1 MDRSSMPRISA
12 LTLAMLLAGCVGL
25 EPDAGSMEGV
35 WIHDSGASEGPT
47 VLVFAGGRKDQE
59 MPRLAARQV
68 AGWEPI
74 AGRLVAVSIGAEV
87 LPRGFHDFVAELAPD
102 WTLELRE
109 DFYHRRP
116 GMETLG
122 GSVVHEGGAETGRLA
137 EAMSASVNRHI
148 SEEANRF
155 SGLERVGVVRVHEGT
170 GMALVTSARQNTT
183 PTMDHP
189 KALLVRR
196 HRWLVHAFLG
206 ELGMLPGDSHPDRGL
221 TGAEPDALHFA
232 IYDGEGAGRP
242 LPFITDVQNGVP
254 GSVGHPLGPEEMAAG
269 ALEGFD
275 VVLFP
280 GGMASHQFDA
290 LGEGGREAVVEFV
303 RDGGGYVG
311 ICAGAFMAASDP
323 YQWGLNLLDARI
335 VDHDHWARGIGPV
348 EIELSDAGKGVLGD
362 FDGIQTLHYGQG
374 PIVEPAGRD
383 DLPDYEVLVWYRT
396 GIGEDGADPAVM
408 VGTPAIVCA
417 RYGEGRVL
425 VSSGHAEW
433 SSGLESFLPR
443 YFEWAGGLRN

>member
-1 MDRSSMPRISA
+1 MTRISA
-12 LTLAMLLAGCVGL
+12 LTLAMLLAGCAGL
-25 EPDAGSMEGV
+25 DPDSGSMEGV

-102 WTLELRE
+102 WALELRE

-137 EAMSASVNRHI
+137 EAMSASVNRNI

-155 SGLERVGVVRVHEGT
+155 SGLERAGVVRVREGT

-280 GGMASHQFDA
+280 GGMASHQFQSCPGQRRRDHQGPAAAMHGDA
-290 LGEGGREAVVEFV
+290 REANETRQVKAQVKAQREP
-303 RDGGGYVG
+303 GKVG
-311 ICAGAFMAASDP
+311 
-323 YQWGLNLLDARI
+323 
-335 VDHDHWARGIGPV
+335 GPV
-348 EIELSDAGKGVLGD
+348 CQANPLG
-362 FDGIQTLHYGQG
+362 
-374 PIVEPAGRD
+374 
-383 DLPDYEVLVWYRT
+383 
-396 GIGEDGADPAVM
+396 
-408 VGTPAIVCA
+408 
-417 RYGEGRVL
+417 
-425 VSSGHAEW
+425 
-433 SSGLESFLPR
+433 
-443 YFEWAGGLRN
+443 